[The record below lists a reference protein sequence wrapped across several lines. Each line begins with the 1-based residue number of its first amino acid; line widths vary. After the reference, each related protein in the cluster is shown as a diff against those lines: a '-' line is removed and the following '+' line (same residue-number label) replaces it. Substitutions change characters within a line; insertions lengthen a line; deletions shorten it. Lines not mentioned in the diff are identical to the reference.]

1 MIKNLLK
8 NNPIIFV
15 DIGAAGGMH
24 KRWLKLGSN
33 IKSIL
38 FEPDEEEYKKLNFNK
53 SDNSVIINAAVADNK
68 KLVDFNICK
77 KQEVSSIYKPNLNL
91 INKYDEAQRFEVE
104 RTVSMQADS
113 LNSLLKVENIND
125 VDFMKIDTQGSELD
139 ILKGATNYLDNI
151 IGLEVEVEFVQL
163 YHEQP
168 LFFEVNTFIES
179 NGFSLIDLRKSHWK
193 RERKNY
199 SINKGQLIF
208 ADALYFKEPEKILE
222 ISGLNQE
229 KIVKTIFVYLT
240 YGYHD
245 FARVLFDLSKKN
257 NFLSTE
263 CEIGIKDLLRRHNT
277 EFVFPDFKGKD
288 RIKNFF
294 NYLSNKFNSKDSFSG
309 TETKLG
315 N

>member
-1 MIKNLLK
+1 VIKNLLK

-208 ADALYFKEPEKILE
+208 ADALYFKEPEKILA